1 MRPWDLASGAARLR
15 SAMKDLE
22 HAVALA
28 NESWNDDTFR
38 AFDQRFLETLR
49 PAVRTTL
56 DALNRL
62 EQVLDRALAECESHQ
77 RDGI

>member
-1 MRPWDLASGAARLR
+1 MKPWDLASGAARLR

-28 NESWNDDTFR
+28 GENWNDDTFR
-38 AFDQRFLETLR
+38 AFDQRFLQTLR
-49 PAVRTTL
+49 PAMRTAL

-62 EQVLDRALAECESHQ
+62 EQVLDRALAECSSYQ
-77 RDGI
+77 RDGL